1 MVIKPR
7 ISLLKF
13 IFVLI
18 FLSGF
23 FIFDKGHAQ
32 LLCSNYTNA
41 DGTITYTDDSNGA
54 LTACN
59 LTPDSMTIILHFIGL
74 CTSEPTIANFR
85 TACSSLFSSSTG
97 ESKKITTTSSANL
110 MNDVTITEGNY
121 THAAILIKNNI
132 GFSVKKKFSPARS
145 GKTGT
150 GEWCWTLDGE
160 TTTVG
165 LSFAQRSTWIA
176 ECGADEP
183 TTIGTH
189 TANQNAVF
197 SRASGNRFDNYE
209 TGTTAST
216 TWSVYLL
223 KADETINTGTP
234 GNYDSFGT
242 ASYYLGIQK
251 FNTAVS
257 ITPKTSNLDVG
268 FRLEDT
274 FSMET
279 TKNGGTHYIP
289 RYGLG
294 GFEFKV
300 LASE

>member
-1 MVIKPR
+1 MAINLRHYV
-7 ISLLKF
+7 LM
-13 IFVLI
+13 FVLVLI
-18 FLSGF
+18 YLAGF
-23 FIFDKGHAQ
+23 FGIDKAHAQ

-41 DGTITYTDDSNGA
+41 DGTITYTDDSSGA
-54 LTACN
+54 STACN
-59 LTPDSMTIILHFIGL
+59 LTPDSMTINLHFIGL

-85 TACSSLFSSSTG
+85 TACSSIFTSNTG
-97 ESKKITTTSSANL
+97 EAKKITTTSSANL

-121 THAAILIKNNI
+121 SHAAILIKNNI

-160 TTTVG
+160 TTTVNTN
-165 LSFAQRSTWIA
+165 FAQRSTWIA

-189 TANQNAVF
+189 TANQNAVW
-197 SRASGNRFDNYE
+197 SSASGNRFDNFE

-216 TWSVYLL
+216 TWTVYLL

-234 GNYDSFGT
+234 GNYGSFGT

-279 TKNGGTHYIP
+279 TKNGGVHYIP
-289 RYGLG
+289 RFGLG

>member
-1 MVIKPR
+1 MVINPR

-41 DGTITYTDDSNGA
+41 DGTITYTDDSSGA
-54 LTACN
+54 STACN

-132 GFSVKKKFSPARS
+132 GFSVKKKFSPA
-145 GKTGT
+145 
-150 GEWCWTLDGE
+150 
-160 TTTVG
+160 
-165 LSFAQRSTWIA
+165 
-176 ECGADEP
+176 
-183 TTIGTH
+183 TIGTH

-197 SRASGNRFDNYE
+197 STASGRRFDNYE

-234 GNYDSFGT
+234 GNYGSFGT

-279 TKNGGTHYIP
+279 TKNAGTHYIP
-289 RYGLG
+289 RFGLG

>member
-1 MVIKPR
+1 
-7 ISLLKF
+7 
-13 IFVLI
+13 
-18 FLSGF
+18 
-23 FIFDKGHAQ
+23 
-32 LLCSNYTNA
+32 
-41 DGTITYTDDSNGA
+41 
-54 LTACN
+54 
-59 LTPDSMTIILHFIGL
+59 MTIILHFIGL

-197 SRASGNRFDNYE
+197 SKASGNRFDNYE

-234 GNYDSFGT
+234 GNYGSFGT

-274 FSMET
+274 FSVET

>member
-1 MVIKPR
+1 VVINFRNP
-7 ISLLKF
+7 LLKVT
-13 IFVLI
+13 FVLV
-18 FLSGF
+18 FLAGL
-23 FIFDKGHAQ
+23 FIFDKGNAQ
-32 LLCSNYTNA
+32 LLCSNYTNG
-41 DGTITYTDDSNGA
+41 DGAITYTDDSSGA
-54 LTACN
+54 STACN
-59 LTPDSMTIILHFIGL
+59 LTPDSMTINLHFIGL
-74 CTSEPTIANFR
+74 CTAEPTIANFR
-85 TACSSLFSSSTG
+85 TACSSIFTSSTG
-97 ESKKITTTSSANL
+97 ESKKITTTTSANL
-110 MNDVTITEGNY
+110 TNDVTITEGNY
-121 THAAILIKNNI
+121 SHAAILIKNNI

-160 TTTVG
+160 TTTVNTN
-165 LSFAQRSTWIA
+165 FAQRSTWIA
-176 ECGADEP
+176 ECGANEP

-197 SRASGNRFDNYE
+197 SSASGNRFDNYE

-216 TWSVYLL
+216 SWTVYLL

-234 GNYDSFGT
+234 GNYGSFGT
-242 ASYYLGIQK
+242 ASYFLGIQK

-279 TKNGGTHYIP
+279 TKNVGTHYIP
-289 RYGLG
+289 RFGLG